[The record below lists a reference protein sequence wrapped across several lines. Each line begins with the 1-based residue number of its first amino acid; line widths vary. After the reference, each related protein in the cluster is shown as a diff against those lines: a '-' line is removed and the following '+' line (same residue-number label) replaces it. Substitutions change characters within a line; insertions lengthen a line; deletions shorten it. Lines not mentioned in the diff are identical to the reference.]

1 MRQSAPMKKNMK
13 LEDILAK
20 NITDLM
26 ATTMGLDTID
36 KVAQRSGVGR
46 GTVDRV
52 RKAEVS
58 TKIETLE
65 LLANA
70 FSVTPIALLSED
82 RNESGA
88 VSAPAETYSTT
99 AGQTRTVPT
108 SLQWISK
115 DEDELLS
122 AYRGTDDEGRR
133 TLLNIASIVPKVL
146 LGIFRSD
153 QAE

>member
-1 MRQSAPMKKNMK
+1 MKKNMK

-26 ATTMGLDTID
+26 AATTGLETID

-58 TKIETLE
+58 TKIETVA
-65 LLANA
+65 LLAAA
-70 FSVTPIALLSED
+70 FGVTPIALLSHDARHEPIEVAPVDHQPNDLD
-82 RNESGA
+82 RSR
-88 VSAPAETYSTT
+88 TT
-99 AGQTRTVPT
+99 PT
-108 SLQWISK
+108 SLQWVSS
-115 DEDELLS
+115 DENELLS

-146 LGIFRSD
+146 LAFCGRD